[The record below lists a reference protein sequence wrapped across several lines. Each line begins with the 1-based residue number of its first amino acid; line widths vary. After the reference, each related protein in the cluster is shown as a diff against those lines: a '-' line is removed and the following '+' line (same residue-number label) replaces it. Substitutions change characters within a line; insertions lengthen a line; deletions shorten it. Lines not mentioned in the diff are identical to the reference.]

1 MIDKTINEAANNDID
16 KRLIGNALKDI
27 DKGAKPY
34 YMHSTAVYLP
44 NGELIK
50 KNINE
55 GKFVYCMQTYNTIDY
70 VITFDNKKE
79 LDELLANSKAY
90 QEIRA
95 QLKEH
100 CKDIDDK
107 NDIDDEDEKF

>member
-50 KNINE
+50 KIL
-55 GKFVYCMQTYNTIDY
+55 T
-70 VITFDNKKE
+70 KE
-79 LDELLANSKAY
+79 NLYTVCKLI
-90 QEIRA
+90 IR
-95 QLKEH
+95 
-100 CKDIDDK
+100 
-107 NDIDDEDEKF
+107 

>member
-1 MIDKTINEAANNDID
+1 
-16 KRLIGNALKDI
+16 
-27 DKGAKPY
+27 
-34 YMHSTAVYLP
+34 
-44 NGELIK
+44 
-50 KNINE
+50 
-55 GKFVYCMQTYNTIDY
+55 MQTYNTIDY
-70 VITFDNKKE
+70 VIAIDNKKE

>member
-1 MIDKTINEAANNDID
+1 
-16 KRLIGNALKDI
+16 
-27 DKGAKPY
+27 
-34 YMHSTAVYLP
+34 
-44 NGELIK
+44 
-50 KNINE
+50 
-55 GKFVYCMQTYNTIDY
+55 MQTYNTIDY

-90 QEIRA
+90 QEMRA
-95 QLKEH
+95 QLKKC